1 MKTGKNYVYI
11 VKCSDGSYYTGWTT
25 DLDKRVKEHNAG
37 VRGAKY
43 TRGRRP
49 VTLVYYEEYETS
61 NEAQS
66 REWHIKRLKRNEK
79 EQLIM
84 SKKSDMERK

>member
-25 DLDKRVKEHNAG
+25 DLDKRMKEHNTG

-66 REWHIKRLKRNEK
+66 REWHIKQLSRKEK
-79 EQLIM
+79 ERLVM
-84 SKKSDMERK
+84 SKISD

>member
-25 DLDKRVKEHNAG
+25 DLDKRIKAHNAG

-61 NEAQS
+61 KEAQS
-66 REWHIKRLKRNEK
+66 REWHIKQLNRKEK

-84 SKKSDMERK
+84 SKISDSERK

>member
-1 MKTGKNYVYI
+1 MKSGKNYVYI

-25 DLDKRVKEHNAG
+25 DLDNRIKEHNNG

-49 VTLVYYEEYETS
+49 VTLVYYEEYETP
-61 NEAQS
+61 NEAMS
-66 REWHIKRLKRNEK
+66 REWHIKQLTRKEK
-79 EQLIM
+79 EKLI
-84 SKKSDMERK
+84 EEYVLL